1 MESPLRLLRING
13 FQTTLQIKFY
23 IRCMVWRRAGE
34 YQILLIETFMGGKGT
49 SLWHTNREE
58 AEAICRIPLSRRVV
72 EDSVVWLH
80 NKKGEYSV
88 RSGYHLV

>member
-1 MESPLRLLRING
+1 
-13 FQTTLQIKFY
+13 
-23 IRCMVWRRAGE
+23 
-34 YQILLIETFMGGKGT
+34 MGGKGT